1 METKEI
7 NLKNNNQKS
16 SKRINSKAR
25 ILLKIFEIF
34 QDDNLDDEEY
44 DKINQDLD
52 NYKKEQINTIK
63 NLELELKELNEKN
76 KSFSKIEQAI
86 NDNIFSNNDLRKL
99 IKEDIIKEIGT
110 KIIDEFKE
118 RELEKIKIMWDQ
130 LPNKNY
136 IEEKLDEL
144 KHGYIIPKMVRLE
157 KKLNKSFNTKKEQNR
172 GVKIIPR
179 DFFVNK
185 KKGDAHHFN
194 IKSTKS
200 NNLDDGNNNSIIEY
214 QNNKNK
220 SYIQDEKNIEDSY
233 DNNIIINQIN
243 NSHMNDKNKEDI
255 DFDTKNKD
263 KLPVKLI
270 KNNFLEKQKQYQKK
284 NLNENLFTTFNNIFF
299 RNKEQTIIK
308 ANKINEDRRESLR
321 NTFFKYKELGRK
333 KELINYFDNFIK
345 SNILKI
351 FSRES
356 ESIHNKEILKRNV
369 EAILECFYLNKY
381 EYVEYYCSDTE
392 IRDRKNSIEPAVRFK
407 RFLNINKNIIKDKEL
422 FKKFDEN
429 DNDINK
435 VVQMMYGWKLS

>member
-63 NLELELKELNEKN
+63 NLELEVKELNEKN

-86 NDNIFSNNDLRKL
+86 SDNIFSNNDLRKL

-118 RELEKIKIMWDQ
+118 RELEKIKIIYNQ

-172 GVKIIPR
+172 RVKIG
-179 DFFVNK
+179 DFFVKK
-185 KKGDAHHFN
+185 KKGDALHFN

-220 SYIQDEKNIEDSY
+220 SYIKDEKNIEDSY
-233 DNNIIINQIN
+233 DNNDIKIINQFF
-243 NSHMNDKNKEDI
+243 NDKNKEDI

-263 KLPVKLI
+263 KKPVKLI
-270 KNNFLEKQKQYQKK
+270 KNNLLENQKQYQKK

-321 NTFFKYKELGRK
+321 NTFYKYKDLGRE
-333 KELINYFDNFIK
+333 KELINYFDNFIE

-351 FSRES
+351 FSKES
-356 ESIHNKEILKRNV
+356 ESTHNKEILKRNI

-392 IRDRKNSIEPAVRFK
+392 IRDRKNSTEPAVRFK
-407 RFLNINKNIIKDKEL
+407 RFFNINKSIIKDKEL

-435 VVQMMYGWKLS
+435 VFQMMYG

>member
-16 SKRINSKAR
+16 SKRINSKAK

-34 QDDNLDDEEY
+34 QDDDLDDEEY

-52 NYKKEQINTIK
+52 NYKKEQINIIK

-118 RELEKIKIMWDQ
+118 RESINIKMNNN
-130 LPNKNY
+130 LNKHY
-136 IEEKLDEL
+136 IEVKLDEL
-144 KHGYIIPKMVRLE
+144 KHKYIIPTMATLG
-157 KKLNKSFNTKKEQNR
+157 KKLNKSINTKKEQNS
-172 GVKIIPR
+172 GKVKIYPR
-179 DFFVNK
+179 DLFVNK

-194 IKSTKS
+194 IKPSKS

-220 SYIQDEKNIEDSY
+220 SYIQDEKNIKDEY
-233 DNNIIINQIN
+233 DNNNIKIINQFFN
-243 NSHMNDKNKEDI
+243 NNDMNDKNEEDI
-255 DFDTKNKD
+255 GFDTKNKD
-263 KLPVKLI
+263 KKQVKLI
-270 KNNFLEKQKQYQKK
+270 NNNFLENQKQYQKN

-299 RNKEQTIIK
+299 RNKQQTIIK
-308 ANKINEDRRESLR
+308 ANKIDEDRRESLR
-321 NTFFKYKELGRK
+321 NTFFKYQKLGRE

-351 FSRES
+351 FSRKGES
-356 ESIHNKEILKRNV
+356 THNKEILKRNI

-392 IRDRKNSIEPAVRFK
+392 IRDRKNSTEPAVRFK
-407 RFLNINKNIIKDKEL
+407 RFFNINKSIIKDKEL

-435 VVQMMYGWKLS
+435 VFQMMYG

>member
-16 SKRINSKAR
+16 SKRINSKAK

-34 QDDNLDDEEY
+34 QDDDLDDEEY

-76 KSFSKIEQAI
+76 KSFSKIEQTI

-118 RELEKIKIMWDQ
+118 RESVNIKMNNN
-130 LPNKNY
+130 LNKHH
-136 IEEKLDEL
+136 IEVKFHEL
-144 KHGYIIPKMVRLE
+144 KYCYIIPKIERLE
-157 KKLNKSFNTKKEQNR
+157 NKLNKLPITKKEQNSKK
-172 GVKIIPR
+172 VKIFPI
-179 DFFVNK
+179 NK
-185 KKGDAHHFN
+185 KKGDAQHFN
-194 IKSTKS
+194 IKVTKS

-220 SYIQDEKNIEDSY
+220 SYIKDEKNIEDSY
-233 DNNIIINQIN
+233 DNNDIKIINQFF
-243 NSHMNDKNKEDI
+243 NDKNKEDI

-263 KLPVKLI
+263 KKPVKLI
-270 KNNFLEKQKQYQKK
+270 KNNFLENQKQYPKK

-308 ANKINEDRRESLR
+308 ANRIDEDRRESLR
-321 NTFFKYKELGRK
+321 NTFYKYKDLGRE
-333 KELINYFDNFIK
+333 KELINYFDNFIE

-351 FSRES
+351 FSKES
-356 ESIHNKEILKRNV
+356 ESTHNKEILKRNI
-369 EAILECFYLNKY
+369 EAILECFDSNKY
-381 EYVEYYCSDTE
+381 KYVEYYFSDTE
-392 IRDRKNSIEPAVRFK
+392 IHERNNSTEPAVRFK
-407 RFLNINKNIIKDKEL
+407 RFFNINKSIIKDKEL

-435 VVQMMYGWKLS
+435 VFQMMYG

>member
-16 SKRINSKAR
+16 SKRINSKAK

-34 QDDNLDDEEY
+34 QDDDLDDEEY

-63 NLELELKELNEKN
+63 NLEQELKELNEKN

-118 RELEKIKIMWDQ
+118 RESINIKMNNN
-130 LPNKNY
+130 LNKHY
-136 IEEKLDEL
+136 IEVKLDEL
-144 KHGYIIPKMVRLE
+144 KHKYIIPTMATLG
-157 KKLNKSFNTKKEQNR
+157 KKLNKSFNTKKEQNS
-172 GVKIIPR
+172 GKVKIYPR
-179 DFFVNK
+179 DLFVNK

-194 IKSTKS
+194 IKPSKS

-220 SYIQDEKNIEDSY
+220 SYIQDEKNIKDEY
-233 DNNIIINQIN
+233 DNNNIKIINQFFN
-243 NSHMNDKNKEDI
+243 NNDMNDKNEEDI
-255 DFDTKNKD
+255 GFDTKNKD
-263 KLPVKLI
+263 KKQVKLI
-270 KNNFLEKQKQYQKK
+270 NNNFLENQKQYQKN

-299 RNKEQTIIK
+299 RNKQQTIIK
-308 ANKINEDRRESLR
+308 ANKIDEDRRESLR
-321 NTFFKYKELGRK
+321 NTFFKYQKLGRE

-356 ESIHNKEILKRNV
+356 ESTHNKEILKRNI

-381 EYVEYYCSDTE
+381 EYVEYYCSDTD
-392 IRDRKNSIEPAVRFK
+392 IRDRKNSTEPAVRFK
-407 RFLNINKNIIKDKEL
+407 RFLNIKDKEL

-435 VVQMMYGWKLS
+435 VFQMMYG

>member
-1 METKEI
+1 METNEI

-16 SKRINSKAR
+16 SKRINSKAK

-52 NYKKEQINTIK
+52 NYKTEQINTIK

-118 RELEKIKIMWDQ
+118 RELEKIKIIYNQ

-172 GVKIIPR
+172 RVKIG
-179 DFFVNK
+179 DFFVKK
-185 KKGDAHHFN
+185 KKGDALHFN

-233 DNNIIINQIN
+233 DNNDIKIINQFF
-243 NSHMNDKNKEDI
+243 NDKNKEDI

-263 KLPVKLI
+263 KKPVKLI
-270 KNNFLEKQKQYQKK
+270 KNNLLENQKQYQKK

-308 ANKINEDRRESLR
+308 ANRIDEDRRESLR
-321 NTFFKYKELGRK
+321 NTFYKYKVLGRE
-333 KELINYFDNFIK
+333 KELINYFDNFIE

-351 FSRES
+351 FSKES
-356 ESIHNKEILKRNV
+356 ESTHNKEILKRNI
-369 EAILECFYLNKY
+369 EAILECFDSNKY
-381 EYVEYYCSDTE
+381 KYVEYYFSGTE
-392 IRDRKNSIEPAVRFK
+392 IHERNNSTEPAVRFK
-407 RFLNINKNIIKDKEL
+407 RFFNINKSIIKEKEL

-435 VVQMMYGWKLS
+435 AFQMMYG

>member
-16 SKRINSKAR
+16 SKRINSKAK

-34 QDDNLDDEEY
+34 QDDDLDDEEY

-63 NLELELKELNEKN
+63 NLEQELKELNEKN

-99 IKEDIIKEIGT
+99 IKEDIFKEIGT

-118 RELEKIKIMWDQ
+118 RELEKIKIIYNQ

-172 GVKIIPR
+172 RVKIG
-179 DFFVNK
+179 DFFVKK
-185 KKGDAHHFN
+185 KKGDALHFN

-243 NSHMNDKNKEDI
+243 NSLMNDKNKEDI

-263 KLPVKLI
+263 KKPVKLI
-270 KNNFLEKQKQYQKK
+270 KNNLLENQKQYQKK

-321 NTFFKYKELGRK
+321 NTFFKYKDLGRE
-333 KELINYFDNFIK
+333 KELINYFDNFIE

-351 FSRES
+351 FSKES
-356 ESIHNKEILKRNV
+356 ESTHNKEILKRNI
-369 EAILECFYLNKY
+369 EAILECFDSNKY
-381 EYVEYYCSDTE
+381 KYVEYYFSGTE
-392 IRDRKNSIEPAVRFK
+392 IHERNNSTEPAVRFK
-407 RFLNINKNIIKDKEL
+407 RFFNINKSIIKEKEL

-435 VVQMMYGWKLS
+435 AFQMMYG

>member
-16 SKRINSKAR
+16 SKRINSKAK

-34 QDDNLDDEEY
+34 QDDDLDDEEY

-63 NLELELKELNEKN
+63 NLEQELKELNEKN

-99 IKEDIIKEIGT
+99 IKEDIFKEIET

-118 RELEKIKIMWDQ
+118 KELEIIKHNKKYMEINTKRLEQ
-130 LPNKNY
+130 L
-136 IEEKLDEL
+136 
-144 KHGYIIPKMVRLE
+144 YIIPKMIRLE
-157 KKLNKSFNTKKEQNR
+157 NKLNKLLITKKEQNSKK
-172 GVKIIPR
+172 VKIFPI
-179 DFFVNK
+179 NK
-185 KKGDAHHFN
+185 KKGDAQHFN
-194 IKSTKS
+194 IKATKS

-220 SYIQDEKNIEDSY
+220 SYIKDEKNIEDSY
-233 DNNIIINQIN
+233 DNNDIKIINQFF
-243 NSHMNDKNKEDI
+243 NDKNKEDI

-263 KLPVKLI
+263 KKPVKLI
-270 KNNFLEKQKQYQKK
+270 KNNILENQKQYKKK

-308 ANKINEDRRESLR
+308 ANKIDEDRRESLR
-321 NTFFKYKELGRK
+321 NTFYKYKVLGRE

-345 SNILKI
+345 SNIIKI

-356 ESIHNKEILKRNV
+356 ESTHNKEILKRNI

-381 EYVEYYCSDTE
+381 EYAEYYCSDTE
-392 IRDRKNSIEPAVRFK
+392 IRDRKNSTEPSVRFK
-407 RFLNINKNIIKDKEL
+407 RFLNINKSIIKDKEL

-435 VVQMMYGWKLS
+435 VFQMMYG